1 MALRQFG
8 DLKTYL
14 LRLDAALGLYT
25 LSASLPS
32 AQAPFHA
39 LAPLSLRPVTLVA
52 RPPALTAMRYMD
64 FQACVLQLYEVVA
77 GGVVDH
83 EEDRE
88 E

>member
-1 MALRQFG
+1 
-8 DLKTYL
+8 
-14 LRLDAALGLYT
+14 
-25 LSASLPS
+25 
-32 AQAPFHA
+32 
-39 LAPLSLRPVTLVA
+39 
-52 RPPALTAMRYMD
+52 MRYMD